1 MTTLESS
8 QTKLLTETMRFREEL
23 EKDLEKVD
31 FMQAKRRLR
40 KPLLSQLPN
49 MSLAEI
55 QAALSKQRELAKLGV
70 QVDTLHEAVMLRRN
84 TISGTRGVNGN
95 SAGAGTASGK
105 DTPKKK
111 QETHVIEVSESSS
124 ESSF

>member
-1 MTTLESS
+1 
-8 QTKLLTETMRFREEL
+8 MRFREDL
-23 EKDLEKVD
+23 EKDLQKVD

-40 KPLLSQLPN
+40 KPLLSQLPK

-70 QVDTLHEAVMLRRN
+70 QVDTLHEAIMLRRN
-84 TISGTRGVNGN
+84 TISGNRGVNGN

-105 DTPKKK
+105 ETPKKR
-111 QETHVIEVSESSS
+111 QETQVIEVSESSS

>member
-1 MTTLESS
+1 MSTLESS
-8 QTKLLTETMRFREEL
+8 QTKLLTETMRFREDL
-23 EKDLEKVD
+23 EKDLQKVD

-84 TISGTRGVNGN
+84 TISGTRCVNGN

-105 DTPKKK
+105 ETPKKR
-111 QETHVIEVSESSS
+111 QETQVIEVSESSS